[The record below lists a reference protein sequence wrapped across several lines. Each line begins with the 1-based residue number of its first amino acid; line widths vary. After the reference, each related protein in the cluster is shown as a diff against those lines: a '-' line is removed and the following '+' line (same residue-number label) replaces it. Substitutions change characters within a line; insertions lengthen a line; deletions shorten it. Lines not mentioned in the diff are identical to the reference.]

1 MSIHGMI
8 EIAEAGEADRPVLC
22 RLSPRWF
29 RDHQPTKSWCA
40 VEDGEIVAAAMLEV
54 GSDGVAS
61 MEFHGCDE
69 TAISSA
75 VDPLLERVLET
86 ARGCRAR
93 VLDANVDSLAALRHA
108 DLLQARGFEV
118 YETFDLFEAPRTV
131 LQEKL
136 AKIQGRMND
145 RLKSRFV
152 GEIVEI
158 EEIHVDAVA
167 AANAAWIGGSVH
179 RGILDLRARFHSR
192 KPNDPER
199 GLQLVATQE
208 QAVVAFCCTRIVEP
222 GVLKIDGEA
231 VHPRFRL
238 DPLHGRLASI
248 IYERAEAAGIHT
260 IRFEAGSRQPNTRA
274 MVLRNRIESLHQRVH
289 LRRIIGD
296 ETN

>member
-1 MSIHGMI
+1 MSIHGTI
-8 EIAEAGEADRPVLC
+8 EVAEAGEADRQALC

-40 VEDGEIVAAAMLEV
+40 VEDGEIVAAAMLGV

-61 MEFHGCDE
+61 MEFHGGDE
-69 TAISSA
+69 TMISSA

-86 ARGCRAR
+86 ARDCRAR

-108 DLLQARGFEV
+108 ELLQARGFEV

-136 AKIQGRMND
+136 AQIQARTSGRI
-145 RLKSRFV
+145 KSRFD

-158 EEIHVDAVA
+158 QEIHIDSVA

-179 RGILDLRARFHSR
+179 RGILDMRARFHSR
-192 KPNDPER
+192 KPDDPER

-208 QAVVAFCCTRIVEP
+208 QTVVAFCCTRIIEP

-231 VHPRFRL
+231 VDPRFRL
-238 DPLHGRLASI
+238 DPLHGRLAAS
-248 IYERAEAAGIHT
+248 IYERAEAVGIHT

-274 MVLRNRIESLHQRVH
+274 MVRRNRIESLHQRVH

-296 ETN
+296 QPT